1 MSEVMTPET
10 MSEVTAPDMMTL
22 EKFLAFYPQFAGI
35 NPYVVE
41 EYVNQAN
48 QRFEDFE
55 EAKDEARRLYIAHK
69 LTLYAQ
75 TYLEVPSGTAGPA
88 AMAKIAGS
96 GVAAQALSKSVGG
109 VSISKSEG
117 SAVSSVSGFAEWKQT
132 AFGLQL
138 ISLAKIAT
146 AGGRWIP

>member
-1 MSEVMTPET
+1 MTSELTVG
-10 MSEVTAPDMMTL
+10 A
-22 EKFLAFYPQFAGI
+22 FLAFYPQFSKI
-35 NPYVVE
+35 NVNVIE

-48 QRFEDFE
+48 DRFDDWE
-55 EAKDEARRLYIAHK
+55 EAIPEARRLYVAHK

-75 TYLEVPSGTAGPA
+75 TYLDAQNMQAGPA
-88 AMAKIAGS
+88 MMAKLAGS

-109 VSISKSEG
+109 VSVSKSEG
-117 SAVSSVSGFAEWKQT
+117 AAVNSVTGYAEWKQT

-146 AGGRWIP
+146 AGGRWVP